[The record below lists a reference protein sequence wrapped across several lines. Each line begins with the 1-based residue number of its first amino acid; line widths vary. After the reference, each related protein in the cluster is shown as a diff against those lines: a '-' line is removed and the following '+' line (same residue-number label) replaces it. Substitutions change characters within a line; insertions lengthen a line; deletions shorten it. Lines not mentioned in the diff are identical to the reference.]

1 MGGGKQRI
9 FGLEAFLVFELGG
22 LQERLVAGRS
32 ARRPC
37 DGSVTSKRTRWRQA
51 WGWRWRGGE
60 AAQAEEDMGRARWW
74 AKGTGGCWISGGF
87 LTWQKPDLV
96 QSESKNNT
104 LIQGSCKIRAR
115 SLCLPSPKEQRCP

>member
-1 MGGGKQRI
+1 MNSGSRNQLWSLRAGFWENMGGGKQRI

-51 WGWRWRGGE
+51 
-60 AAQAEEDMGRARWW
+60 
-74 AKGTGGCWISGGF
+74 
-87 LTWQKPDLV
+87 
-96 QSESKNNT
+96 
-104 LIQGSCKIRAR
+104 
-115 SLCLPSPKEQRCP
+115 